1 MILHF
6 DITSQPAQGDTPLC
20 ALGTHTGRQMASSA
34 FWRTPQGQPE
44 LGLGFGRRNIT
55 DFFLLRLLTTENCR
69 KKVLVDHFPTTEGQP
84 AFCLALWHRVFPIIG
99 YPVRRSQHIII

>member
-55 DFFLLRLLTTENCR
+55 DFFPAS
-69 KKVLVDHFPTTEGQP
+69 HFPTTEGQP